1 MPRLREFRFHITT
14 SNGLDQSG
22 DKEMAQIRPIRRH
35 VLEESKEKRKASEKG
50 GFELHMQRILVVL
63 LYRF

>member
-22 DKEMAQIRPIRRH
+22 DREMAQIRPIRRH

-50 GFELHMQRILVVL
+50 RFELHM
-63 LYRF
+63 